1 VDLPVAIQ
9 SDPVAISILA
19 FTSTQERSMG
29 KCSCKSTQTQPD
41 RYVSFKEIDC
51 DGNARALMT
60 MIRRHIDDPARS
72 NAFWEYFKTKAA
84 GGSGPRPDELFLIH
98 SNLNQIREL
107 FETWEDEEALA
118 ALDILEVECC

>member
-1 VDLPVAIQ
+1 MEE
-9 SDPVAISILA
+9 
-19 FTSTQERSMG
+19 TCMG
-29 KCSCKSTQTQPD
+29 NCSCKSASPD

-51 DGNARALMT
+51 DGNARAVMA
-60 MIRRHIDDPARS
+60 MIRKHIDDPARS

-107 FETWEDEEALA
+107 FETWEDTEALA
-118 ALDILEVECC
+118 ALDLLEVECC

>member
-1 VDLPVAIQ
+1 
-9 SDPVAISILA
+9 
-19 FTSTQERSMG
+19 MG
-29 KCSCKSTQTQPD
+29 NCSCKSASPD

-51 DGNARALMT
+51 DGNARAVMA
-60 MIRRHIDDPARS
+60 MIRKHIDDPARS

-107 FETWEDEEALA
+107 FEQYNDEQALKL
-118 ALDILEVECC
+118 LDKIEIECC